1 MLRHADYLMSD
12 DAQGAV
18 DSSSGARNDDAGS
31 RAVIGLAA
39 EHAKQM
45 RQKRESV
52 FDPLGMVA
60 PIVHANLAWW
70 LHPMELSE
78 LAARYA
84 NDLAAL
90 QLNTGAKFL
99 GQEAPDIVQP
109 QADDER
115 FADPAWSKELGW
127 NTLKQLYLFHTRHVQ
142 NAPSETHGLSPR

>member
-1 MLRHADYLMSD
+1 MLLRADDNVPD
-12 DAQGAV
+12 DAVSPPNSA
-18 DSSSGARNDDAGS
+18 SGPGNEGAGS
-31 RAVIGLAA
+31 RSVFGLAS
-39 EHAKQM
+39 EHARQM
-45 RQKRESV
+45 RQTLESV

-70 LHPMELSE
+70 LPPMELSE